1 MAEDPAA
8 ENEAER
14 ARRIPPIPMV
24 TRTETAV
31 WVIYALVAVLVV
43 AIPVATRSIS
53 LPDAGAV
60 LLLLGAA
67 AMSFRWYRNGE
78 LRTAEWMPEAEYEEF
93 LKELQGP
100 YEPPRD
106 PDD

>member
-1 MAEDPAA
+1 
-8 ENEAER
+8 
-14 ARRIPPIPMV
+14 MV
-24 TRTETAV
+24 TRTETAG
-31 WVIYALVAVLVV
+31 WVIYAVVAALVV
-43 AIPVATRSIS
+43 AIPVATHSIS
-53 LPDAGAV
+53 PLDALAV
-60 LLLLGAA
+60 LLVLGAA

-106 PDD
+106 PEG